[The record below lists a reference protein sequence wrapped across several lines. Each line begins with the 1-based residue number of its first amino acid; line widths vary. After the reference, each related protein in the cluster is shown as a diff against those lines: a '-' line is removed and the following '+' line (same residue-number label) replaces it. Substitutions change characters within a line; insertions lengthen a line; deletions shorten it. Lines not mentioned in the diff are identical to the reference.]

1 METTVTIPVSVLK
14 SMQGLL
20 EHGTKSGATA
30 SWVCGAIYVSID
42 KIIKEAELN
51 ETV

>member
-1 METTVTIPVSVLK
+1 MEKTVTLPVAILK

-20 EHGTKSGATA
+20 EQGAESGATA